1 MMKKIFSHTFQMN
14 KWTIL
19 AALVA
24 VSIGYHVF
32 RHVKRR
38 NDPMDYAALD
48 VPYHPQLSTTRFDG
62 LRKYDPVTYDSGIA
76 AMKEFSRQYQSSF
89 LAEVDP
95 THIVKKMT
103 SSRKKMQRE
112 FHALQKWLPNDVHL
126 ERNVLAGI
134 EETDARMAHALADVA
149 ARFPHVKL
157 LYTAGQTVSV
167 MRAADEDDLR

>member
-1 MMKKIFSHTFQMN
+1 MN

-24 VSIGYHVF
+24 VVLGVHIFTY
-32 RHVKRR
+32 VKRR

-48 VPYHPQLSTTRFDG
+48 VPYQPQLSLARFQG
-62 LRKYDPVTYDSGIA
+62 LRKYDPITYDSGIA

-95 THIVKKMT
+95 IDIVKKMT
-103 SSRKKMQRE
+103 RSRKTMQRE
-112 FHALQKWLPNDVHL
+112 FHALQKWLPNDVHI
-126 ERNVLAGI
+126 ERNLLAGI
-134 EETDARMAHALADVA
+134 DETDARMAHALADVV

-157 LYTAGQTVSV
+157 LYAAGQAVSV
-167 MRAADEDDLR
+167 VRAADDDWN

>member
-1 MMKKIFSHTFQMN
+1 MN
-14 KWTIL
+14 KWSAL
-19 AALVA
+19 ALVL
-24 VSIGYHVF
+24 VIFLGYHIF
-32 RHVKRR
+32 RQVKRR

-48 VPYHPQLSTTRFDG
+48 VPYQPQLSTTRFEG

-112 FHALQKWLPNDVHL
+112 FHALQKWLPNDLHL
-126 ERNVLAGI
+126 ERNLLAGI
-134 EETDARMAHALADVA
+134 DETDARMAQALADVA
-149 ARFPHVKL
+149 DRFAHVKL
-157 LYTAGQTVSV
+157 MYTAGQAVSV
-167 MRAADEDDLR
+167 VRAADDDWS